1 MSLRR
6 QSGSE
11 DSSSYCSDSPRP
23 GQSTMQEIDRGSSAD
38 IRDERWE
45 PATQREWQIRL
56 DHLEWWIREL
66 LIENQRLRMS
76 LGAAEQLPQEEI
88 R

>member
-1 MSLRR
+1 
-6 QSGSE
+6 
-11 DSSSYCSDSPRP
+11 
-23 GQSTMQEIDRGSSAD
+23 MQEMDRRSSAD

-45 PATQREWQIRL
+45 PETQRDWQIRVE
-56 DHLEWWIREL
+56 HLEWWIREL

-76 LGAAEQLPQEEI
+76 LGAAEPLLQEEI

>member
-11 DSSSYCSDSPRP
+11 DSAYCSDSPLL

-38 IRDERWE
+38 IIEERWE
-45 PATQREWQIRL
+45 PETQREWQIRL

-76 LGAAEQLPQEEI
+76 LGAAEPLPQEEVQ
-88 R
+88 

>member
-1 MSLRR
+1 
-6 QSGSE
+6 
-11 DSSSYCSDSPRP
+11 
-23 GQSTMQEIDRGSSAD
+23 MQEMDRGSSAD

-45 PATQREWQIRL
+45 PETQREWQIRL

-76 LGAAEQLPQEEI
+76 LGAAEPLPQEEI